1 VAKKARV
8 KDGPLAKIE
17 SIHLTRAEHLEKLMR
32 NLGVDEGGV
41 ERMLPKCYQRVF
53 LIRDISAGAAN
64 ILKQEALAVGAESAI
79 PRWAVTGSPDH
90 CDVLLLGE
98 FSKLRRLTEKLSG
111 QPFGLNGLGK
121 KLRGM
126 VDDFLSGR
134 GLIWRIKDRVLDF
147 SAGPKVM
154 GIINLTP
161 DSFSDGGSYPTVDK
175 AIERAKEMVAE
186 GAGIIDVGAVST
198 RPGSEPPG
206 EEEEW
211 ERLSGFLARG
221 EEVQT
226 PLSVDTY
233 RSGIAR
239 RAIEL
244 GAQIINDISAL
255 RSDPQMAE
263 LCAETKVGLVL
274 MHMQG
279 EPANMQKDPQYKN
292 VVGEIY
298 AFLEGRLNDL
308 DAVGIERERMA
319 IDVGFGF
326 GKTVQHNL
334 ALLGGLETF
343 RELGRPLVVGVS
355 RKTFLGKLL
364 NLEVGERLLPSV
376 VANLI
381 ALEQGASVLRVHDVS
396 QTVMAC
402 QLAEACRAN
411 YVREILGENADV

>member
-1 VAKKARV
+1 VAKRKRAEDR
-8 KDGPLAKIE
+8 PLAKIE
-17 SIHLTRAEHLEKLMR
+17 SIHLTQPEQLAKLMR
-32 NLGVDEGGV
+32 NLGVDAGGV
-41 ERMLPKCYQRVF
+41 EKMLPKCYHRVF
-53 LIRDISAGAAN
+53 LLRDISAGAAN

-79 PRWAVTGSPDH
+79 PREVVTGKPDH
-90 CDVLLLGE
+90 CDVLLIGE
-98 FSKLRRLTEKLSG
+98 FTKLHRLSEKLAG

-126 VDDFLSGR
+126 VDYFLQGR
-134 GLIWRIKDRVLDF
+134 GLIWRIKDQVLDF
-147 SAGPKVM
+147 SGGPKVM

-175 AIERAKEMVAE
+175 AIERAKEMIAE
-186 GAGIIDVGAVST
+186 GAEIIDVGAVST
-198 RPGSEPPG
+198 RPGSEPPS

-211 ERLSGFLARG
+211 RRLSGFLAGRG
-221 EEVQT
+221 EIEA

-244 GAQIINDISAL
+244 GAQIVNDISAL
-255 RSDPQMAE
+255 RFDPQMAD
-263 LCAETKVGLVL
+263 LCAKTQVGVVL

-292 VVGEIY
+292 VIGEIN
-298 AFLEGRLNDL
+298 AFLEGCLTDL
-308 DAVGIERERMA
+308 DAVGMERERIA
-319 IDVGFGF
+319 VDVGFGF

-334 ALLGGLETF
+334 ALLGGLEAF

-355 RKTFLGKLL
+355 RKGFLGKLL
-364 NLEVGERLLPSV
+364 NLDVGERLLPSV

-381 ALEQGASVLRVHDVS
+381 ALERGASVLRVHDVS
-396 QTVMAC
+396 ETVMAC
-402 QLAEACRAN
+402 KLAEACRVN
-411 YVREILGENADV
+411 YAQEILGESDYV